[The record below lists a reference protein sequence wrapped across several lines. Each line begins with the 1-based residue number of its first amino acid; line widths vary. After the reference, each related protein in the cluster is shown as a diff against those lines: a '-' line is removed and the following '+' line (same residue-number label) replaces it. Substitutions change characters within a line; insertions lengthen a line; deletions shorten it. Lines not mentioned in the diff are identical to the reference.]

1 MTQTPEERT
10 APRSPVVII
19 AAVFAALAVAAILVL
34 LVLPR
39 GGGARVHEYVVPAG
53 TQERIDAGEEISL
66 FPQSL
71 EVRVGD
77 RLVIDNQ
84 DDATHQVGP
93 YVVGS
98 GQRIEQAF
106 AVPGKIEGFC
116 TLHPS
121 GQVSIIVR

>member
-1 MTQTPEERT
+1 MKRTPEEET
-10 APRSPVVII
+10 ALRSPAVII
-19 AAVFAALAVAAILVL
+19 AAVFAALAVAAIVVL
-34 LVLPR
+34 LVIPR
-39 GGGARVHEYVVPAG
+39 GGDARVHEYVVPAG
-53 TQERIDAGEEISL
+53 TQQRIDAGEEISL

-84 DDATHQVGP
+84 DNATHQVGP
-93 YVVGS
+93 YVVGA
-98 GQRIEQAF
+98 GQRIEQSF